1 MFLGEYRHNLDS
13 KERLTIPSKYR
24 DDLGD
29 GLYFV
34 LGLDLSLMAMPP
46 QTFEK
51 ILVRL
56 QALNIADPDVR
67 LLNRRILGSAT
78 QIDMDKN
85 GRVLIPEFLR
95 QRAGLE
101 RELILVGQ
109 GAYFEIWSPLE
120 WAKQEAAQLDT
131 EANNQRFK
139 VLDLRLG
146 SE

>member
-24 DDLGD
+24 DDLTD
-29 GLYFV
+29 GLYVV
-34 LGLDLSLMAMPP
+34 LGFDLSLMAMPP
-46 QTFEK
+46 ETFEK
-51 ILVRL
+51 VLDRL

-78 QIDMDKN
+78 QVDMDKN
-85 GRVLIPEFLR
+85 GRMLIPEFLR
-95 QRAGLE
+95 HKAGLE
-101 RELILVGQ
+101 KELILVGQ
-109 GAYFEIWSPLE
+109 GSYFEIWSPLE

>member
-13 KERLTIPSKYR
+13 KDRLTIPSKYR
-24 DDLGD
+24 EDLDD

-34 LGLDLSLMAMPP
+34 LGFDLSLMAMPP

-109 GAYFEIWSPLE
+109 GAYFEVWSPLE

-131 EANNQRFK
+131 DANNQRFK

>member
-1 MFLGEYRHNLDS
+1 MFLGEYHHNLDS
-13 KERLTIPSKYR
+13 KDRLTVPAKYR
-24 DDLGD
+24 EDLGD
-29 GLYFV
+29 ELYFV
-34 LGLDLSLMAMPP
+34 QGFDLSLMAMPN

-51 ILVRL
+51 VLQRL

-78 QIDMDKN
+78 QVGVDKN

-95 QRAGLE
+95 RRVGLDS
-101 RELILVGQ
+101 ELVLVGQ
-109 GAYFEIWSPLE
+109 GAYFEIWSPEE

>member
-24 DDLGD
+24 DDLSD
-29 GLYFV
+29 GLYVV
-34 LGLDLSLMAMPP
+34 LGFDLSLMAMPP
-46 QTFEK
+46 QTFAT
-51 ILVRL
+51 ILERL
-56 QALNIADPDVR
+56 ETLNLADPDVR
-67 LLNRRILGSAT
+67 LLYRRILGSAT
-78 QIDMDKN
+78 QVEMDNN

-95 QRAGLE
+95 RKAGLE
-101 RELILVGQ
+101 RELVLVGQ

-120 WAKQEAAQLDT
+120 WTKQEAAQLDT

-139 VLDLRLG
+139 VLNLRLR

>member
-24 DDLGD
+24 DDLTD
-29 GLYFV
+29 GLYVV
-34 LGLDLSLMAMPP
+34 LGFDLSLMAMPP
-46 QTFEK
+46 ETFEK
-51 ILVRL
+51 VLNRL

-78 QIDMDKN
+78 QVDMDKN
-85 GRVLIPEFLR
+85 GRMLIPEFLR
-95 QRAGLE
+95 HKAGLE
-101 RELILVGQ
+101 KELILVGQ
-109 GAYFEIWSPLE
+109 GSYFEIWSPLE

>member
-13 KERLTIPSKYR
+13 KDRLTIPSKFR
-24 DDLGD
+24 DDLSD

-34 LGLDLSLMAMPP
+34 LGFDLSLMAMPP

-78 QIDMDKN
+78 QVEMDKS

-95 QRAGLE
+95 HRAGLE
-101 RELILVGQ
+101 GELILVGQ

>member
-1 MFLGEYRHNLDS
+1 MFLGEYHHNLDS
-13 KERLTIPSKYR
+13 KDRLTVPAKYR
-24 DDLGD
+24 EDLGD
-29 GLYFV
+29 ELYFV
-34 LGLDLSLMAMPP
+34 QGFDLSLMAMPN

-51 ILVRL
+51 VLQRL

-67 LLNRRILGSAT
+67 LLSRRILGSAT
-78 QIDMDKN
+78 QVGVDKN

-95 QRAGLE
+95 RRVGLDS
-101 RELILVGQ
+101 ELVLVGQ
-109 GAYFEIWSPLE
+109 GAYFEIWSPEE